1 MPQIKFT
8 DAKGLF
14 QETGTGGLHF
24 EIDTVTQATNSETA
38 VTSNGVCGVITTAA
52 LNEATSA
59 STGFTVN
66 NSKVAATSLVL
77 ACVVDYD
84 GTANGIPVATV
95 DDISAGAFT
104 MRVSNAGSAT
114 LDAACKIG
122 YLVIG
127 AAS

>member
-1 MPQIKFT
+1 MPQVKFT
-8 DAKGLF
+8 DAAGLH
-14 QETGTGGLHF
+14 QVAGTGGLFF

-38 VTSNGVCGVITTAA
+38 VTSNGVAGVITTAA
-52 LNEATSA
+52 LNEASTA

-66 NSKVAATSLVL
+66 NDKVLASSLVI

-84 GTANGIPVATV
+84 GTVNGTPVAQV
-95 DDISAGAFT
+95 DDIAAGSFVI
-104 MRVSNAGSAT
+104 RVTNAGSTT

-127 AAS
+127 AA